1 MAAAAITSSVAG
13 AGSTAVEAAFLVI
26 IAHCES
32 VGMILEVDL
41 E

>member
-1 MAAAAITSSVAG
+1 MAAALITYSVDDV
-13 AGSTAVEAAFLVI
+13 GSTTVDAAFIAI
-26 IAHCES
+26 IVHCES